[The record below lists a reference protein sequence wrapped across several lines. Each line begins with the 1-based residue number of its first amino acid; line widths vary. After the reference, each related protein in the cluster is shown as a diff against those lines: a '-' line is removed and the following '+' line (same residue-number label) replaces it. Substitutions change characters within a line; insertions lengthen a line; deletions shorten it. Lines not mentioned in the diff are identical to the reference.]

1 MQTVLLNQLAQGS
14 ALTITT
20 SSAAPIPRPPWVRS
34 HFGWIACDLHDQVIY
49 TAPGSPLVAASAR
62 GLTKRL
68 IKSGL
73 VLHIDD
79 E

>member
-1 MQTVLLNQLAQGS
+1 MQTVLLNQLPKGS
-14 ALTITT
+14 AFTVTT
-20 SSAAPIPRPPWVRS
+20 SSAAPIPRPPWVQNC
-34 HFGWIACDLHDQVIY
+34 FGWIAADRDDKVIY
-49 TAPGSPLVAASAR
+49 TAPGSPLVAASAKA
-62 GLTKRL
+62 LAKRL